1 MPMQRRTIK
10 KIKVARN
17 CPFCEKKFEPDY
29 KETGIISKYMSE
41 RGKILGR
48 GRTGLCSKH
57 QGRVTEAI
65 KHARHVALLP
75 FVVQV

>member
-1 MPMQRRTIK
+1 MMRKPIK
-10 KIKVARN
+10 KIKVAQN

-29 KETGIISKYMSE
+29 KDLGILTKYVSE

-57 QGRVTEAI
+57 QGHVTAQI